1 MADIRDSCGIYGI
14 VTRMLV
20 TRIKSDMVAAMKAK
34 DALRVQCLRMAMAAF
49 TNELVAKGMKP
60 TEVLDDA
67 GVLAVL
73 KRLAKQRKESAEQ
86 FEKGGRADMAANERA
101 ELVIIEG
108 YLPPLMSREDI
119 EKVARAK
126 KAELGVSDATGVGKL
141 TGAIMKE
148 LAGKADGNDVK
159 EVVSR
164 LF

>member
-1 MADIRDSCGIYGI
+1 
-14 VTRMLV
+14 MLV
-20 TRIKSDMVAAMKAK
+20 AQIKSDMVAAMKAK
-34 DALRVQCLRMAMAAF
+34 DSLRVQCLRMAMAAF

-67 GVLAVL
+67 SVLAVL
-73 KRLAKQRKESAEQ
+73 KRLGKQRKESAEQ
-86 FEKGGRADMAANERA
+86 FEKGGRADMAANEKA
-101 ELVIIEG
+101 ELAIIES
-108 YLPPLMSREDI
+108 YLPLMIGREEI

-126 KAELGVSDATGVGKL
+126 KEELGVTDVNGIGKL

-159 EVVSR
+159 AVVAS

>member
-1 MADIRDSCGIYGI
+1 
-14 VTRMLV
+14 MLV
-20 TRIKSDMVAAMKAK
+20 TQIKSDMVAAMKAK
-34 DALRVQCLRMAMAAF
+34 DSVRVQCLRMAMAAF

-67 GVLAVL
+67 GVLSVL

-86 FEKGGRADMAANERA
+86 FEKGGRSDMAANERA
-101 ELVIIEG
+101 ELAIIES
-108 YLPPLMSREDI
+108 YLPTMLGREEI

-126 KAELGVSDATGVGKL
+126 KEELGVTDASGIGKL
-141 TGAIMKE
+141 TGVVMKE

-159 EVVSR
+159 AVVTS